1 MSNFLEL
8 RNISKRFG
16 GVQALSAVDLAVAS
30 GEVHCLI
37 GENGSGKSTLI
48 KIIAGITAPDPGGEI
63 VIEGKRE
70 PHLSAIRSTEHGIQV
85 IYQDLSLFPNL
96 TVAENI
102 GIAHHLG
109 RVHAVDRRHIRTT
122 AEAAIA
128 RLKVTLDP
136 DALVGDLSVAG
147 RQLVAICRAMAA
159 RARFVIMD
167 EPTASLTRHEVETLL
182 DLTLELKRQGVTV
195 VFVSHR
201 LKEIMAIAER
211 VSVLRDGNMLGTYP
225 AADMDDRKLGVL
237 MTGRAYDYH
246 SPEADFSAAETVL
259 EVRGLS
265 RTGEYADVSFALR
278 RGEILGI
285 TGRLGAGRSELAL
298 SLFGMT
304 QPDAGEILLHGK
316 TVHLASNRDAIAHG
330 IAYVPED
337 RLTQGLIVAQPIASN
352 IIVTVLDQLR
362 RGLGLIPPRVR
373 AEAAGRWISD
383 LAIKV
388 PSAEHAVRTLSGG
401 NQQRVVLSKWLA
413 TKPQVLILDTPTAG
427 IDING
432 KHGIYDIVAHLAAE
446 GLAVIMISDEVP
458 EVYYHC
464 HRVLVMREGRMVAS
478 FAPTTTREAD
488 LEEAADA

>member
-8 RNISKRFG
+8 HHISKRFG
-16 GVQALSAVDLAVAS
+16 GVQALADVDLAVAS

-48 KIIAGITAPDPGGEI
+48 KIIAGIAAPDAGGEI
-63 VIEGKRE
+63 VIEGRRE
-70 PHLSAIRSTEHGIQV
+70 SHLTAIRSTELGIQV

-102 GIAHHLG
+102 GIFHHLG
-109 RVHAVDRRHIRTT
+109 RPHAVRRRRIRDT
-122 AEAAIA
+122 AAAA
-128 RLKVTLDP
+128 MAQLKITLDP
-136 DALVGDLSVAG
+136 DALVGELPVAS

-159 RARFVIMD
+159 KARFLIMD
-167 EPTASLTRHEVETLL
+167 EPTASLTRREVETLL
-182 DLTLELKRQGVTV
+182 ALTLELRRHGVTI

-211 VSVLRDGNMLGTYP
+211 VSVLRDGRMLGTF
-225 AADMDDRKLGVL
+225 AAAEMDDRRLAVL
-237 MTGRAYDYH
+237 MTGKEFHYQPPRA
-246 SPEADFSAAETVL
+246 EASDTPPVL
-259 EVRGLS
+259 EVRNL
-265 RTGEYADVSFALR
+265 RREGEYADVSFTLH

-304 QPDAGEILLHGK
+304 RPDGGEILLHG
-316 TVHLASNRDAIAHG
+316 TPLRLGSNRDAIAHG

-337 RLTQGLIVAQPIASN
+337 RLTQGLVVAQPIATN
-352 IIVTVLDQLR
+352 IIVTVLNSLQR
-362 RGLGLIPPRVR
+362 ALGLIPPRVR
-373 AEAAGRWISD
+373 ADAAERWIRS

-413 TKPQVLILDTPTAG
+413 TEPEVLILDTPTAG
-427 IDING
+427 IDVNG
-432 KHGIYDIVAHLAAE
+432 KHGIYEIVARLAAE
-446 GLAVIMISDEVP
+446 GMAVIMISDEVP
-458 EVYYHC
+458 EVYFHC
-464 HRVLVMREGRMVAS
+464 HRVLVMREGRLVSS
-478 FAPTTTREAD
+478 FAPGESREAD
-488 LEEAADA
+488 IEEAVDA

>member
-8 RNISKRFG
+8 RRISKRFG
-16 GVQALSAVDLAVAS
+16 GVQALADVDLAVAA

-48 KIIAGITAPDPGGEI
+48 KIIAGIAAPDAGGEI
-63 VIEGKRE
+63 VIAGRRE
-70 PHLSAIRSTEHGIQV
+70 THLSAIRSTQLGIQV
-85 IYQDLSLFPNL
+85 IYQDLSLFPNQ

-109 RVHAVDRRHIRTT
+109 RPHAVSWRRIRAT
-122 AEAAIA
+122 AAAAMA
-128 RLKVTLDP
+128 RLHVSLHP
-136 DALVGDLSVAG
+136 DALVGELPVAS

-159 RARFVIMD
+159 SARFIIMD
-167 EPTASLTRHEVETLL
+167 EPTASLTHREVESLL
-182 DLTLELKRQGVTV
+182 SLTLELKRQGVTV
-195 VFVSHR
+195 MFVSHR

-211 VSVLRDGNMLGTYP
+211 VSVLRDGHMLGTY
-225 AADMDDRKLGVL
+225 AATEMDDRRLGVL
-237 MTGRAYDYH
+237 MTGKEFDYR
-246 SPEADFSAAETVL
+246 PPRADFAAAPTVL
-259 EVRGLS
+259 EVRNLS
-265 RTGEYADVSFALR
+265 RAGEYRDVSFAVR

-304 QPDAGEILLHGK
+304 RPDSGDILLHGD
-316 TVHLASNRDAIAHG
+316 TVHLAGNRDAIAQG

-337 RLTQGLIVAQPIASN
+337 RLTQGLLVAQPIASN
-352 IIVTVLDQLR
+352 IIVTVLDTLR
-362 RGLGLIPPRVR
+362 RALGLIPSRVR
-373 AEAAGRWISD
+373 AQAAAHWIGS

-401 NQQRVVLSKWLA
+401 NQQRVVLAKWLA
-413 TKPQVLILDTPTAG
+413 TRPRVLILDTPTAG

-432 KHGIYDIVAHLAAE
+432 KHGIYQIVAELAGE
-446 GLAVIMISDEVP
+446 GMAVIMISDEVP

-464 HRVLVMREGRMVAS
+464 HRVLVMREGRMVSS
-478 FAPTTTREAD
+478 FAPHEVREAD
-488 LEEAADA
+488 IEEAVDA